1 MKLASLLAYPDN
13 NIMVVGDDDQG
24 STLRGA
30 DPEHNSF
37 AEKFD
42 GYHGDS

>member
-24 STLRGA
+24 STRRGA
-30 DPEHNSF
+30 EIQNIISF
-37 AEKFD
+37 EKF
-42 GYHGDS
+42 